1 METCLLSAR
10 PPENVEVVF
19 VVIPLVFTCF
29 GILLL
34 TAAVI
39 LCVVAFCKIF
49 QKAGYNWALGL
60 LMLVPIARLVA
71 LLYLAFAQWPIE
83 KQLSSLKAS
92 QGNSTNR
99 NLKNSSK
106 PEEIL

>member
-1 METCLLSAR
+1 METCLIKACPS
-10 PPENVEVVF
+10 ENAEALF
-19 VVIPLVFTCF
+19 AVIPLVFTCF

-49 QKAGYNWALGL
+49 QKAGYSWALGL

-83 KQLSSLKAS
+83 KQLSSLKAP
-92 QGNSTNR
+92 QENST
-99 NLKNSSK
+99 S
-106 PEEIL
+106 